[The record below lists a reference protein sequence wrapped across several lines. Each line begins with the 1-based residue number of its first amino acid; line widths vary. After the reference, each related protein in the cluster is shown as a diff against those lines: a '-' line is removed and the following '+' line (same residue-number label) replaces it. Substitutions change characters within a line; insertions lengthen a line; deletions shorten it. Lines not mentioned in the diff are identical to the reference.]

1 LVFPPFVY
9 PGKRGMEYYNK
20 TNIFLVK
27 KKRELRKEEAKGRDG
42 GLAGG
47 HLWLKGRF
55 YQQKAANYGC

>member
-1 LVFPPFVY
+1 
-9 PGKRGMEYYNK
+9 MEYYNRK
-20 TNIFLVK
+20 NIFLVK